1 MEERG
6 VSVIII
12 SRNRSKSK
20 FFNVSRKKLYLGIF
34 GILVNFSLIA
44 GLVIFS
50 VKSYSEYKKY
60 EKYYAQVKEENAHL
74 RNLLK
79 LKVSH
84 IEKLKNEKKELK
96 RRISM
101 LEENIEE
108 FESYV
113 NKINKFLRKK
123 GIRKIPKGVGG
134 ASYRSEKF
142 IDTNYLNFLK
152 KEFQNTH
159 KILSNIP
166 LGFPVFGKITSK
178 FGYRRDPFSGKIDF
192 HRGIDIK
199 APYRTPVRA
208 TANGRVIYAGW
219 LGPYGK
225 TVVIKHK
232 YGYQT
237 LYGHLSKIKVRAGQ
251 RVKEGQIIGYVG
263 STGRSTG
270 PHLHYE
276 IRRYGKL
283 LDPEKYLFV
292 RWD

>member
-6 VSVIII
+6 VSVVII
-12 SRNRSKSK
+12 SRNRSKAK
-20 FFNVSRKKLYLGIF
+20 FLNISRKIIYF
-34 GILVNFSLIA
+34 GIASILANFSLIV
-44 GLVIFS
+44 GLAVFS
-50 VKSYSEYKKY
+50 AKSYSEYKKY
-60 EKYYAQVKEENAHL
+60 ERYYAHVREENTYL
-74 RNLLK
+74 RNLLE
-79 LKVSH
+79 LKTTH
-84 IEKLKNEKKELK
+84 IEKLKSEKEELK
-96 RRISM
+96 KKISM

-108 FESYV
+108 FENYV
-113 NKINKFLRKK
+113 EKINRFLRKK
-123 GIRKIPKGVGG
+123 GIRKIPKGIGG

-142 IDTNYLNFLK
+142 IDTDYLSFLK
-152 KEFQNTH
+152 KEFRNTH
-159 KILSNIP
+159 KILSDIP
-166 LGFPVFGKITSK
+166 LGFPVFGRITSK
-178 FGYRRDPFSGKIDF
+178 FGYRRDPFNGKIDF
-192 HRGIDIK
+192 HRGVDIR
-199 APYRTPVRA
+199 APYGTPVRS
-208 TANGRVIYAGW
+208 TASGKVIYAGW

-225 TVVIKHK
+225 AVVIKHK

-283 LDPEKYLFV
+283 LNPKKYLFV